1 MATKTAVRKPAA
13 KTAAVPVV
21 LRRISKPQ
29 SLSGRWVLVKNP
41 RVFGS
46 TDNWLGGPESH
57 YATREAAIAAAPK
70 LGGRV
75 AA

>member
-1 MATKTAVRKPAA
+1 MSTQPAA
-13 KTAAVPVV
+13 KAAAVPVV
-21 LRRISKPQ
+21 LRRISKPR
-29 SLSGRWVLVKNP
+29 SLSGRWILVKNP
-41 RVFGS
+41 KVFGS

-57 YATREAAIAAAPK
+57 YATREEAIAAAPK